1 MQSKK
6 LPKFTG
12 VAIAMAAATLLAG
25 CQSDPYGDSS
35 ASVAKA
41 AGGSTDL
48 AHCYGVNKCG
58 GHNDCKGA
66 GNACAG
72 KASCKGSGFV
82 AMPAKAC
89 GDVGGSVKDSWRGKI
104 AKADLSHCVG
114 VNKCGGHNDCK
125 SASNACAGKAS
136 CKGHGFVAMPA
147 KACGDIGGKVG

>member
-6 LPKFTG
+6 LHKFTG
-12 VAIAMAAATLLAG
+12 VAIAMAAATMLAG
-25 CQSDPYGDSS
+25 CQSDPHKADAGKM
-35 ASVAKA
+35 AA

-72 KASCKGSGFV
+72 KAACKGS
-82 AMPAKAC
+82 
-89 GDVGGSVKDSWRGKI
+89 
-104 AKADLSHCVG
+104 
-114 VNKCGGHNDCK
+114 
-125 SASNACAGKAS
+125 
-136 CKGHGFVAMPA
+136 GFVAMPA

>member
-25 CQSDPYGDSS
+25 CQSDPYAGDS
-35 ASVAKA
+35 AGAAKA
-41 AGGSTDL
+41 AGGSADL

-72 KASCKGSGFV
+72 KASCKGTGFV
-82 AMPAKAC
+82 AMPTKAC
-89 GDVGGSVKDSWRGKI
+89 GDVGGTVKDSWRGSI
-104 AKADLSHCVG
+104 AKADLIHCTG

-125 SASNACAGKAS
+125 GAGNACAGKAS
-136 CKGHGFVAMPA
+136 CKGTGFVAAPA
-147 KACGDIGGKVG
+147 KACADIGGKVG

>member
-6 LPKFTG
+6 LQKFTG
-12 VAIAMAAATLLAG
+12 VAIAIAAATMLAG
-25 CQSDPYGDSS
+25 CQSSPEKPDGGKM
-35 ASVAKA
+35 AA
-41 AGGSTDL
+41 AGGSADL

-82 AMPAKAC
+82 AMPTKAC
-89 GDVGGSVKDSWRGKI
+89 GDVGGTVKDSWRGSV

-125 SASNACAGKAS
+125 GASNACAGKAS
-136 CKGHGFVAMPA
+136 CKGHGFVSMPA
-147 KACGDIGGKVG
+147 KACADIGGKVG